1 MTKLNRI
8 ATKLGIAGLIGIL
21 LSVGMVIN
29 QVQTES
35 SISEAAHRVDLQRHL
50 SEMTLKAESGMKQIQ
65 IAARGIR
72 AAKSEAEI
80 SRSAAELH
88 AANVAEMKILDEAL
102 LLAVSPED
110 KELFDRIKSIM
121 NDYGSPA
128 QEQANL
134 QKRSLHLLEAGGD
147 LESDWA
153 VTYRKVSTSLASGEL
168 TNVLELERR
177 LEQVDSKFN
186 AAQAASF
193 RFAMTA
199 DKTQREQVIAFSE
212 YIDKALNAIRSRYDE
227 KTFIDRID
235 SLLAINRSL
244 VINVNEIAKTEEE
257 KERLVRERAIPIGA
271 QGAKIMGS
279 AVSIAQSLAEEA
291 RGRNFNELRQAKRIS
306 FGLSVMLVLSLV
318 IAVVFSFVG
327 IARPISLLTGAISQ
341 IAKGNLEIVVPG
353 ADRGD
358 EIGDMARSISVIR
371 ENAEQM
377 AREDAEAKIKRE
389 QIAAD
394 RRRRDMYKLADD
406 FESAVGAIIE
416 AVSLASVELEASA
429 STLTSTAERARE
441 LTTMVAAA
449 SEEASA
455 NVQSVASATEEM
467 SSSVDQIGRQVQE
480 STNIANEAVEQARK
494 TNQHVSELAK
504 AAARIGD
511 VVELINSVA
520 GQTNLLALNATIEA
534 GRAGE
539 AGHGFAVVASEVKAL
554 ASQTA
559 KATGEISE
567 QVSGIQSATR
577 DSVAAINEIGNTIQR
592 MSQISSAIASAVKEQ
607 GAATQEISRN
617 VHEAAQGTMLVSSNI
632 TDVQRGAGEA
642 RSASSLVL
650 SAAHSLSGESSRLKV
665 EVTKFL
671 NSVRDA

>member
-1 MTKLNRI
+1 MIKLNRI
-8 ATKLGIAGLIGIL
+8 ATKLGIAGLIGIF

-35 SISEAAHRVDLQRHL
+35 SISQAAHRVDLQRHI
-50 SEMTLKAESGMKQIQ
+50 SELTLKAESGMKQIQ

-72 AAKSEAEI
+72 AAKTEAELGRGV
-80 SRSAAELH
+80 SELH
-88 AANVAEMKILDEAL
+88 AANVAEMKLLDEAL
-102 LLAVSPED
+102 LVAVSPED
-110 KELFDRIKSIM
+110 KEVFDRIRSIFK
-121 NDYGSPA
+121 DYSSPA
-128 QEQANL
+128 EEQARL
-134 QKRSLHLLEAGGD
+134 QKRTLQLLEASGI
-147 LESDWA
+147 LASDWA
-153 VTYRKVSTSLASGEL
+153 AAYQKASTSLASV
-168 TNVLELERR
+168 VLPSAPDTERR
-177 LEQVDSKFN
+177 LEQIESKFN
-186 AAQAASF
+186 AAQAANYH
-193 RFAMTA
+193 FAVTGA
-199 DKTQREQVIAFSE
+199 KTQREKVIAFSE
-212 YIDKALNAIRSRYDE
+212 YIDKALTGIRLRYDE
-227 KTFIDRID
+227 KTFLHWIDL
-235 SLLAINRSL
+235 LLAINRSL
-244 VINVNEIAKTEEE
+244 VNSVNEFAKTEEE
-257 KERLVRERAIPIGA
+257 KERLVQERAIPIGA

-279 AVSIAQSLAEEA
+279 AISTAQSLAEEA
-291 RGRNFNELRQAKRIS
+291 RERNFNELRRAKRIS
-306 FGLSVMLVLSLV
+306 VGLSIMLVLSL
-318 IAVVFSFVG
+318 IAAVVFSFVG

-341 IAKGNLEIVVPG
+341 IAAGNLEIIVPG
-353 ADRGD
+353 AGRGD

-377 AREDAEAKIKRE
+377 AREDAAAKIRE
-389 QIAAD
+389 EQMAAD

-416 AVSLASVELEASA
+416 TVSSASVELEASA

-467 SSSVDQIGRQVQE
+467 SSSVDQISRQVQE

-494 TNQHVSELAK
+494 TNEHVSELAK

-567 QVSGIQSATR
+567 QVIGIQSATR
-577 DSVAAINEIGNTIQR
+577 ESVAAINEIGNTILR

-650 SAAHSLSGESSRLKV
+650 SAAQSLSGESSRLKV